1 MKMRFRRNAGSW
13 VFDVGNIVFLLILSA
28 FFLYPFLYVFSVSI
42 SDTQAVS
49 LGKVTLWPVG
59 FNAKA
64 YAAIVH
70 DPMMLRAYFN
80 TILYSVTY
88 ALTVLLVTC
97 LTAHPLTHR
106 RFRGRKFFMVFFT
119 LTMFVSGGIIPSYL
133 LIKYVHLRNTMWALI
148 LPGALQ
154 AWYLILIKTNFEI
167 VPLELEESAL
177 IDGSGQWR
185 ILFQIVIPLS
195 KPILATIG
203 LFALIAQW
211 NSFFAPLLYLTDSEK
226 APLQLV
232 LRSLIVR
239 NMPISN
245 RMSVDVINTLRN
257 DQTIDLEGYYEQ
269 LKMAAIAVSIG
280 PIVLVYPFLQK
291 YFVKGVLVGS
301 IKG

>member
-1 MKMRFRRNAGSW
+1 MKIRRSAGSW
-13 VFDVGNIVFLLILSA
+13 AFDVFNIIFLTALAA

-42 SDTQAVS
+42 SSTQAVS
-49 LGKVTLWPVG
+49 LGKVVLFPVG
-59 FNAKA
+59 FSVKG
-64 YAAIVH
+64 YATILH

-88 ALTVLLVTC
+88 ALLALLVTC

-106 RFRGRKFFMVFFT
+106 RFRGRMLFMVFFT

-133 LIKYVHLRNTMWALI
+133 LVKYVHLRNTMWALI

-154 AWYLILIKTNFEI
+154 AWYLILVKTNFQS

-177 IDGSGQWR
+177 MDGAGQWR
-185 ILFQIVIPLS
+185 ILFRIVIPLS

-203 LFALIAQW
+203 LFALISQW
-211 NSFFAPLLYLTDSEK
+211 NSFFPPLLYLTDNDK

-232 LRSLIVR
+232 LRSLIIR

-245 RMSVDVINTLRN
+245 RMSLDVVNTFRN
-257 DQTIDLEGYYEQ
+257 DQSVDSQGFFEQ

-280 PIVLVYPFLQK
+280 PIVLVYPFLQG